1 MRYSV
6 QEANEMMIM
15 CTRSGP
21 VHDMVVDYVNRRI
34 GITASSKGNNVLL
47 ARLKNT
53 ANNEAVQQFKMTLTA
68 SAEARCHIIDR
79 FVG

>member
-21 VHDMVVDYVNRRI
+21 VHDTVIDYLNRHL
-34 GITASSKGNNVLL
+34 GITASSKEIMSCW
-47 ARLKNT
+47 R
-53 ANNEAVQQFKMTLTA
+53 
-68 SAEARCHIIDR
+68 D
-79 FVG
+79 

>member
-47 ARLKNT
+47 ARLKNHR
-53 ANNEAVQQFKMTLTA
+53 QQ
-68 SAEARCHIIDR
+68 
-79 FVG
+79 